1 MLVLAKNTIKS
12 FFQNDCS
19 VLKNT
24 ALLAILSLTHTTHTT
39 HTTHKL
45 NVEPYY
51 CLTI

>member
-1 MLVLAKNTIKS
+1 MLVLANITIKS

-19 VLKNT
+19 VLKNKV
-24 ALLAILSLTHTTHTT
+24 LLAILSLTHTT

>member
-1 MLVLAKNTIKS
+1 MLVLANITIKS

-39 HTTHKL
+39 HKL

>member
-1 MLVLAKNTIKS
+1 MLVLANITIKS

-24 ALLAILSLTHTTHTT
+24 VLLAILSLTHTT

>member
-39 HTTHKL
+39 HKL

>member
-1 MLVLAKNTIKS
+1 MLVLVKITIKS

-24 ALLAILSLTHTTHTT
+24 ALLAILSLTHTTH
-39 HTTHKL
+39 KL

>member
-19 VLKNT
+19 VLKIT
-24 ALLAILSLTHTTHTT
+24 VLLAILSLTHTT

>member
-1 MLVLAKNTIKS
+1 MLVLAKITIKS

-39 HTTHKL
+39 HKL

>member
-1 MLVLAKNTIKS
+1 MLVLAIITIKS

-24 ALLAILSLTHTTHTT
+24 VPLAILSLTHTT